1 MKLIALTVMTLLL
14 TTLLGAQSPIPVRG
28 GGAGRQGG
36 QGQRGGGA
44 FDASALPSG
53 PTATTL
59 PTITA
64 PVTGPGPMFESLM
77 ALPAGDDLAHFAYEA
92 SEYFV
97 SGTAAGQPYTTRI
110 VIRKPKDPARVSGLV
125 LAESMHPSGNA
136 WMFHFTHRYSMS
148 EGHIG
153 LDILTSTHAPLVEF
167 NKARYGDLQV
177 GQGQASDILAQVG
190 ALIKSREAGNPLAGV
205 PIRKMVL
212 AGTSASA
219 GVLINYLPAHMAYRM
234 PDRSPIYDGF

>member
-44 FDASALPSG
+44 FDASALPSS
-53 PTATTL
+53 PTATAL

-77 ALPAGDDLAHFAYEA
+77 ALPAGDDMAHFGYEA

-110 VIRKPKDPARVSGLV
+110 VIRKPRDPARVSGLV

-153 LDILTSTHAPLVEF
+153 LDVLTSTHEPFVEF
-167 NKARYGDLQV
+167 NEPRYRNLRV
-177 GQGQASDILAQVG
+177 SAGQAR
-190 ALIKSREAGNPLAGV
+190 KSSLR
-205 PIRKMVL
+205 
-212 AGTSASA
+212 SA
-219 GVLINYLPAHMAYRM
+219 R
-234 PDRSPIYDGF
+234 